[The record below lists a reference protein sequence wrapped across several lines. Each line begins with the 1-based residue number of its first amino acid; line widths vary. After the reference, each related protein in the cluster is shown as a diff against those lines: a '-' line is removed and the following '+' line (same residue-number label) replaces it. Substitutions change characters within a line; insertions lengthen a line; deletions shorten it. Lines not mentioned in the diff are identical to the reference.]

1 MAKRGSFA
9 SLGLAG
15 WLVNRL
21 AELPRSARPCYIYYP
36 MTLTTDEVQRL
47 AGLARLRLTEDE
59 IKHFGQQMSS
69 ILDYVSELQ
78 AVDTSAISVKPLMA
92 AGNLRRDVPD
102 QAMIQSALL
111 ANLPERL
118 DDYVRVKAVF
128 DHD

>member
-1 MAKRGSFA
+1 
-9 SLGLAG
+9 
-15 WLVNRL
+15 
-21 AELPRSARPCYIYYP
+21 

-78 AVDTSAISVKPLMA
+78 AVDTSAISV
-92 AGNLRRDVPD
+92 LRRDSVD
-102 QAMIQSALL
+102 QAMSQSALL